1 MNTLVETRI
10 HCVFCAGVFTASPSH
25 LAGIQG
31 GNIILQRA
39 TTPRAD
45 VSRQQRRQLT
55 PAASGR
61 QMCAMRAHVLAQC
74 TICWSS
80 FLPLASL
87 SFAHRTV
94 CVHCVNSRWRKAKA
108 KAAKHVSKSGNVAS
122 LTAPSLPAPPALLFS
137 PALLALALFVPLSFC
152 HCLRVQRF
160 IAAKML
166 MTSLQGELPP
176 PLATLSLSSGSSFVL
191 SLSQLSALLS
201 SALQCSSVGPQIVV
215 GVVIVV
221 GR

>member
-1 MNTLVETRI
+1 M
-10 HCVFCAGVFTASPSH
+10 
-25 LAGIQG
+25 
-31 GNIILQRA
+31 QRA

-45 VSRQQRRQLT
+45 VSRQLT

-80 FLPLASL
+80 FLPLPLASL

-122 LTAPSLPAPPALLFS
+122 LTAPSLPALPALLFS
-137 PALLALALFVPLSFC
+137 PALLAPALLALALFVPLSFC

>member
-1 MNTLVETRI
+1 M
-10 HCVFCAGVFTASPSH
+10 
-25 LAGIQG
+25 
-31 GNIILQRA
+31 QRA

-45 VSRQQRRQLT
+45 VSRQLT

-122 LTAPSLPAPPALLFS
+122 LTAPSLPALPALLFS
-137 PALLALALFVPLSFC
+137 PALLAPALLALALFVPLSFC

-191 SLSQLSALLS
+191 SLSLNSPLS
-201 SALQCSSVGPQIVV
+201 
-215 GVVIVV
+215 
-221 GR
+221 